1 MSRPTRQE
9 AENAVKTLLCWV
21 GEDPDREGLK
31 ETPARVAKAYEE
43 WFSGYKDNPEDF
55 LRRTFRE
62 VDGYDELI
70 ILKNIDFESHCEHH
84 LAPIIGKVQVGY
96 LPDRKV
102 VGISKLAR
110 VVETFAKRMQV
121 QESMTA
127 QIANCINEALKPKGV
142 GVVIEGVH
150 QCMTTRGIR
159 KPGVSMVTSQ
169 LLGVFRSDPKT
180 RAEFLS
186 IIGKSNNVS

>member
-1 MSRPTRQE
+1 MSRPTRKE
-9 AENAVKTLLCWV
+9 AEDAVKILLNWV
-21 GEDPDREGLK
+21 GEDPDREGLRA
-31 ETPARVAKAYEE
+31 TPARVAKAYQE
-43 WFSGYKDNPEDF
+43 WFSGYKDDPIDF

-62 VDGYDELI
+62 VDGYDELV
-70 ILKNIDFESHCEHH
+70 ILRDIDFESHCEHH
-84 LAPIIGKVQVGY
+84 LAPIIGKVQIGY

-127 QIANCINEALKPKGV
+127 QIAHCINDVLKPKGV
-142 GVVIEGVH
+142 GVVVEGVH
-150 QCMTTRGIR
+150 QCMTTRGIH

-169 LLGVFRSDPKT
+169 LLGAFRSDPGT
-180 RAEFLS
+180 RSEFLN
-186 IIGKSNNVS
+186 IIGRSNLR